1 MSLEL
6 GIAVVAVIVSVVSF
20 EVNLRT
26 AKAAERHG
34 RMPVLV
40 PQPFIEAE
48 ASKIRIRNI
57 GNGPALNIVI
67 ATGTG
72 ELATQDVRDI
82 RLSRRR
88 HGRMWRGYAHL
99 QPIAA
104 GSERCYLWDW
114 DKAVGLSYT
123 DALGKPYALL
133 TSAYGTK
140 LFDDAAMPHPLLNE
154 LRYPQRC
161 D

>member
-6 GIAVVAVIVSVVSF
+6 GVAVIAVIVSMVSF

-26 AKAAERHG
+26 AKAAERKG
-34 RMPVLV
+34 RMPVLI
-40 PQPFIEAE
+40 PQPLREAE
-48 ASKIRIRNI
+48 VSKIRIRNI

-72 ELATQDVRDI
+72 ELATQDIRHI
-82 RLSRRR
+82 RLSRRK
-88 HGRMWRGYAHL
+88 HGSMWSGYAHL

-104 GSERCYLWDW
+104 GSERCYQWDW
-114 DKAVGLSYT
+114 EKAVGLSYT
-123 DALGKPYALL
+123 DALGKPYTLL

-140 LFDDAAMPHPLLNE
+140 IVDGAVMPHPLLNE

>member
-6 GIAVVAVIVSVVSF
+6 GIAIVAVIVSVVSF

-34 RMPVLV
+34 RMP
-40 PQPFIEAE
+40 
-48 ASKIRIRNI
+48 
-57 GNGPALNIVI
+57 
-67 ATGTG
+67 TGTG

-82 RLSRRR
+82 RLSRRK

-140 LFDDAAMPHPLLNE
+140 LFDGAAMPHPLLNE

>member
-6 GIAVVAVIVSVVSF
+6 GVAVIAVIVSMVSF

-34 RMPVLV
+34 RMPVLI
-40 PQPFIEAE
+40 PQPLREAE
-48 ASKIRIRNI
+48 VSKIRIRNI

-72 ELATQDVRDI
+72 ELATQDIRHI
-82 RLSRRR
+82 RLSRRK
-88 HGRMWRGYAHL
+88 HGSMWSGYAHL

-104 GSERCYLWDW
+104 GSG
-114 DKAVGLSYT
+114 KGVGLSYT
-123 DALGKPYALL
+123 DALGKPYTLL

-140 LFDDAAMPHPLLNE
+140 IVDGAAMPHPLLNE
-154 LRYPQRC
+154 LRYPQR
-161 D
+161 